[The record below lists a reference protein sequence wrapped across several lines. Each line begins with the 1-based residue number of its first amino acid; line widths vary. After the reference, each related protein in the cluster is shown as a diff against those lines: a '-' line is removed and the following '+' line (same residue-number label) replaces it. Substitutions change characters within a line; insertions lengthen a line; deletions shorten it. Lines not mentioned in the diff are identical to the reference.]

1 MIGARLRVVVSLCL
15 IAFALPV
22 IAGDVI
28 LTHPRITLREGYVG
42 SPEFMKECDW
52 AAELPAHLVEYSK
65 GLVALTDQDLGTL
78 PGRTLRLRIMHM
90 RSADGGGF
98 SGPKWATVRAEL
110 FQDGR
115 LVGQYQPYRQ
125 TMTLFRGGCS
135 SLSKISDALAG
146 DIATWLRRGNFSV
159 QFTDEQ
165 NRIEIGP
172 EEDVPP
178 IQ

>member
-1 MIGARLRVVVSLCL
+1 MMAARLQVVFALCL
-15 IAFALPV
+15 IAFASPA

-28 LTHPRITLREGYVG
+28 LTNPRITLRDGYVG

-52 AAELPAHLVEYSK
+52 AAELPSHLVEYSK
-65 GLVALTDQDLGTL
+65 GLVELTDQELQGL
-78 PGRTLRLRIMHM
+78 PGRTLRLRVMHM

-110 FQDGR
+110 FQDGK